1 VLTGLRT
8 AGNLTVTL
16 PLLTATEPGLAPAMG
31 TPTGKFLKDDGTF
44 SSLAAGGAAFPIVEV
59 STNQAVSK
67 GTRYAIAANSITLT
81 LPANPDFG
89 DEIQFVPESVAF
101 TSVTIARNGR
111 PIMGL
116 AEDMTLDGEGVAFA
130 LVYTDSTN
138 GWRIF

>member
-1 VLTGLRT
+1 VLTGLRS

-16 PLLTATEPGLAPAMG
+16 PLFSATDAGLAPAAG
-31 TPTGKFLKDDGTF
+31 TPTGKYLKDDGTF
-44 SSLAAGGAAFPIVEV
+44 SALASGGAAFPIVEV
-59 STNQAVSK
+59 LTSQAVAK

-81 LPANPDFG
+81 LPASPSFG
-89 DEIQFVPESVAF
+89 DEIQFVPESTAF
-101 TSVTIARNGR
+101 TGVVIARNGQ

-116 AEDMTLDGEGVAFA
+116 SEDMTLDGEGVSFA